1 MAKVFPI
8 IVALGLTVAF
18 AAPAV
23 AGTGPNTA
31 PPTVQRTCEKAK
43 MHWDTQNQRCY
54 SSQTAAGRCM

>member
-8 IVALGLTVAF
+8 IVALGLTFAF

-31 PPTVQRTCEKAK
+31 PPTMQRACEKAK
-43 MHWDTQNQRCY
+43 MKWDAQNQKCC
-54 SSQTAAGRCM
+54 SSQTASGRCM

>member
-23 AGTGPNTA
+23 AGTGPNTV
-31 PPTVQRTCEKAK
+31 PPTTQRMCDKAK
-43 MHWDTQNQRCY
+43 MKWDVQNQKCC
-54 SSQTAAGRCM
+54 SSQTASGRCM

>member
-1 MAKVFPI
+1 MSKFLPI
-8 IVALGLTVAF
+8 VLTLGLAVSL

-31 PPTVQRTCEKAK
+31 PPTMQRTCEKAK
-43 MHWDTQNQRCY
+43 MKWDAKNNKCC